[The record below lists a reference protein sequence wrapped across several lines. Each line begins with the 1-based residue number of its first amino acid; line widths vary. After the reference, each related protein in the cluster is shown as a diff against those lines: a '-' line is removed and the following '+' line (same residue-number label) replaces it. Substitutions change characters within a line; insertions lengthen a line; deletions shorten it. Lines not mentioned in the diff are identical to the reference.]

1 MDTLVYGLYVF
12 LDCYNLTLQLVS
24 FSICDISLLD
34 VLHVCHF
41 VENKGG
47 V

>member
-1 MDTLVYGLYVF
+1 MDTLVYGLYVLF
-12 LDCYNLTLQLVS
+12 EYYNLTLQLVS
-24 FSICDISLLD
+24 VSICDISLLD

-41 VENKGG
+41 VEKKGG